1 MYPFIFVRTTPADS
15 PLAGA
20 DEPPML
26 DLLRFH
32 RAPRCNSMGA
42 GRCVS
47 CWLLLEIDG
56 HPTVYF
62 PAKQVKSHRFNHV
75 QPAGLLGDICKK
87 NWREKIHDFWQMI
100 SMFAGYIPKY
110 PQFLL
115 VNLVRRLQKR
125 ARPKLY
131 PRIFSERSFF
141 FSWFSWA
148 IPNHPKAIFQI
159 HGLYMFTLWLFNIAL
174 ENHHA
179 IGKPSMSMGH
189 LYHGYVK

>member
-1 MYPFIFVRTTPADS
+1 M
-15 PLAGA
+15 
-20 DEPPML
+20 
-26 DLLRFH
+26 
-32 RAPRCNSMGA
+32 
-42 GRCVS
+42 
-47 CWLLLEIDG
+47 
-56 HPTVYF
+56 
-62 PAKQVKSHRFNHV
+62 SHRCWICCDFTEPHDAIPWVLEGVSPVDSSWKLMGILQCIFLQKKWNLTGSTMFNPRV
-75 QPAGLLGDICKK
+75 FLVISARRIGGK
-87 NWREKIHDFWQMI
+87 KIHDFWQMI

-110 PQFLL
+110 PQFLF

>member
-1 MYPFIFVRTTPADS
+1 M
-15 PLAGA
+15 
-20 DEPPML
+20 
-26 DLLRFH
+26 
-32 RAPRCNSMGA
+32 NSMGA

-56 HPTVYF
+56 HPIFSCKTV
-62 PAKQVKSHRFNHV
+62 VKSHRFNRV
-75 QPAGLLGDICKK
+75 QPAGLLGDIWIYL
-87 NWREKIHDFWQMI
+87 NLRRIGGIIPWFLMI
-100 SMFAGYIPKY
+100 SMFAGYIPTY

-115 VNLVRRLQKR
+115 VNLVRRVQKR

-131 PRIFSERSFF
+131 PRFFSERSFF
-141 FSWFSWA
+141 FSWFSCA

-159 HGLYMFTLWLFNIAL
+159 HGLYVFTLWLFNIAL

-179 IGKPSMSMGH
+179 IGKPSISMDH

>member
-56 HPTVYF
+56 HPTVLQYIF
-62 PAKQVKSHRFNHV
+62 LQHKWNLTGSTMFNPQVFLVISAF
-75 QPAGLLGDICKK
+75 KK
-87 NWREKIHDFWQMI
+87 NWRDYSMISDRWFPCLLAISPNIPNFCWLIWSGESKNGHAQNCTPDFFLSDRFFSHDFLALSQT
-100 SMFAGYIPKY
+100 IPK
-110 PQFLL
+110 P
-115 VNLVRRLQKR
+115 
-125 ARPKLY
+125 
-131 PRIFSERSFF
+131 FF
-141 FSWFSWA
+141 KFMVY
-148 IPNHPKAIFQI
+148 IC
-159 HGLYMFTLWLFNIAL
+159 L
-174 ENHHA
+174 
-179 IGKPSMSMGH
+179 PS
-189 LYHGYVK
+189 GYLT